1 MKKLAIALL
10 VVVFSG
16 CAAIDKKSDDEIY
29 QAAIDAVAMD
39 SGKVKPKALGYKI
52 SSSGMV
58 SDQIVI
64 GAGGDR
70 IVTGLRDAFIFLRKT
85 PNSFLV
91 IMGENP
97 SLDYAMISNAV
108 KYLDL
113 SGTHIVYSGLDA
125 KQTQIA
131 KVIKKT
137 GALYYFIDKQKQR
150 FKINFVLT

>member
-64 GAGGDR
+64 GAGGGR

-108 KYLDL
+108 KDLDL
-113 SGTHIVYSGLDA
+113 SGAHIVYSGLDA